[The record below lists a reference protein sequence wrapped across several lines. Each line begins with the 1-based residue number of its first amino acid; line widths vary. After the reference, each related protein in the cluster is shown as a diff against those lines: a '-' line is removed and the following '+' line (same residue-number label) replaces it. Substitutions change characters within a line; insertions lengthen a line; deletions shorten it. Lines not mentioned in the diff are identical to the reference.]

1 MNNKSFAQTVR
12 EKYGDTV
19 NEFAFRLWAV
29 PTTVESW
36 EKGGTPQIQ
45 SLALLT
51 YAYKYELAIKPE
63 VDSKYLDMT
72 PRELVDYLM
81 EYFDDTENGLATR
94 LSLSTERLSRI
105 LKRNT
110 ISNTTK
116 RLLLEAVAHPE
127 NFLHLPKSFS
137 K

>member
-1 MNNKSFAQTVR
+1 MTNKSFAQTVR

-51 YAYKYELAIKPE
+51 YAYNHDLAIKPD
-63 VDSKYLDMT
+63 VDPKFLDMDA
-72 PRELVDYLM
+72 RELIAYLM
-81 EYFDDTENGLATR
+81 DYFDDSETGLAMR

-105 LKRNT
+105 LTRNT

-116 RLLLEAVAHPE
+116 RLLIEAVVHPE
-127 NFLHLPKSFS
+127 NFLHLPKSYS

>member
-19 NEFAFRLWAV
+19 NEFAFRLCAV
-29 PTTVESW
+29 PATVESW

-45 SLALLT
+45 SLSLLT
-51 YAYKYELAIKPE
+51 YAYKYDLSIKPE
-63 VDSKYLDMT
+63 VDPKFIDMDA
-72 PRELVDYLM
+72 RELIAHLM
-81 EYFDDTENGLATR
+81 DYFDDSETGLAIR

-105 LKRNT
+105 LNRNT